1 MIGTGV
7 IKLKDDEFA
16 ELSDIIYKNSGITF
30 SITKKYLLEN
40 RLSRRV
46 QELNFTSFKDYI
58 YYLKYDIKKNQEI
71 ITLLNLVTINETY
84 FLRERPQMDYLI
96 NKVMPE
102 LISKGKR
109 NIKIWSAA
117 SSTGEEPYS
126 IAILLRES
134 GLIGKVKVEIFAS
147 DINTE
152 VLETAQK
159 GEYRTV
165 SFRGVPPTIIN
176 KYFEKDGFVYKLSQE
191 IKSMVT
197 FFKANLIDR
206 MASSRVGKADVIFC
220 RNVLIYFDVPAK
232 QKVVD
237 MFYNMLVPDGLLF
250 LGHSET
256 LNKIT
261 DKFKM
266 INFGGGIVYVKE

>member
-1 MIGTGV
+1 MIGAGT

-16 ELSDIIYKNSGITF
+16 ELSDIIYKHSGITF
-30 SITKKYLLEN
+30 SATKKYLLEN
-40 RLSRRV
+40 RLSRRI
-46 QELNFTSFKDYI
+46 QELNFNSFKDYI
-58 YYLKYDIKKNQEI
+58 YYLKYDIKKMQEM

-84 FLRERPQMDYLI
+84 FLRERPQMDYLV
-96 NKVMPE
+96 NKVIPE
-102 LISKGKR
+102 LISNGKR
-109 NIKIWSAA
+109 SIKIWSAA

-126 IAILLRES
+126 IAILLKES
-134 GLIGKVKVEIFAS
+134 GLLGKIRVDIFAS

-152 VLETAQK
+152 VLETAKK

-165 SFRGVPPTIIN
+165 SFRGVPPAIIN
-176 KYFEKDGFVYKLSQE
+176 KYFEKDGFIYKLSPE

-197 FFKANLIDR
+197 FFKANLVER
-206 MASSRVGKADVIFC
+206 MASSRVGTADVIFC
-220 RNVLIYFDVPAK
+220 RNVLIYFDIPAK
-232 QKVVD
+232 QKVME
-237 MFYNMLVPDGLLF
+237 MFYSTLAPNGFLF

-266 INFGGGIVYVKE
+266 LNFGGGIVYIKE

>member
-1 MIGTGV
+1 MINAGT

-16 ELSDIIYKNSGITF
+16 ELADIIYKHSGITF
-30 SITKKYLLEN
+30 SATKKYLLEN
-40 RLSRRV
+40 RLSRRI
-46 QELNFTSFKDYI
+46 QELNFNSFKDYI
-58 YYLKYDIKKNQEI
+58 YYLKYDVKKMQEM

-84 FLRERPQMDYLI
+84 FLRERPQMDYLV
-96 NKVMPE
+96 NKVIPE
-102 LISKGKR
+102 MISKGKR

-117 SSTGEEPYS
+117 CSTGEEPYS
-126 IAILLRES
+126 IAILLKES
-134 GLIGKVKVEIFAS
+134 GILSKARVDIFAS

-176 KYFEKDGFVYKLSQE
+176 KYFEKDGFIYKLSPE
-191 IKSMVT
+191 IKNMVT
-197 FFKANLIDR
+197 FYKANLIDR
-206 MASSRVGKADVIFC
+206 MASSRVGMADAIFC
-220 RNVLIYFDVPAK
+220 RNVLIYFDIPAK
-232 QKVVD
+232 QKVID
-237 MFYNMLVPDGLLF
+237 MFYKTLAKDGFLF

-261 DKFKM
+261 DSFKM
-266 INFGGGIVYVKE
+266 HNFGGGIVYIKE